1 MVPSDGPTVY
11 LPVTRTVVTL
21 CNVFLVLVTDPL
33 DSPFRHTV
41 SAASSTFTDRAHH
54 AHGPHGLPRTAGAAR
69 VNMVAVRDGTGLNTH
84 STAPEQGALAGSA
97 SMDRDAA
104 MQTLLAEAFA
114 EFDLDDADIDVTM
127 EAKPT
132 KEAKLLHTLLHSS
145 THPAAGRVG
154 ASTDAAG
161 GSTALD
167 GGGAAVDG
175 CRTAPRGGRLG
186 GGSPRGALNGSTP
199 RDGAPNG
206 YALGSDTLD
215 GGALGNGML
224 GGALDGCA
232 PDRDVLNGCALG
244 GSVLSAS
251 SLCGSAAPDGGVIGD
266 DGVSALSD
274 CPSAELGG
282 ASARGVAGGGSR
294 GNAGDGSRGV
304 AGGGS
309 RGNAGDG
316 SRGVAGGG
324 SRGNA
329 GDGSWGVAG
338 GGSRGNAG
346 DGSRGVAG
354 GGAYTIFAVILA
366 ACVTRGLAASAVG
379 VSGTRL
385 ATRPRDGVSLSAYAW
400 RPPGFTGA
408 GSNGERLAGLLRA
421 PTRTVTR
428 GPGAPVPRPS
438 S

>member
-1 MVPSDGPTVY
+1 MLTPAGRRRGDGAFDGPTVY

-69 VNMVAVRDGTGLNTH
+69 VNMVAARDGTGLNTH

-114 EFDLDDADIDVTM
+114 DFDLDDADIDVTM

-316 SRGVAGGG
+316 S
-324 SRGNA
+324 
-329 GDGSWGVAG
+329 WGVAG

-385 ATRPRDGVSLSAYAW
+385 ATRPSDGVSLSAYAW
-400 RPPGFTGA
+400 RPRGPGRTA
-408 GSNGERLAGLLRA
+408 SGSPGCSA